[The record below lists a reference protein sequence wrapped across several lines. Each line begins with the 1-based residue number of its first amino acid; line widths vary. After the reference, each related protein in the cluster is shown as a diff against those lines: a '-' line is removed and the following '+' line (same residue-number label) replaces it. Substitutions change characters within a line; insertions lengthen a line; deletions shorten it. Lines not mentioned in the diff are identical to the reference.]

1 MFWTYY
7 AEGEVGI
14 LKSGV
19 DLGHL
24 DIEVTSLNRARVGLR
39 LKEV

>member
-1 MFWTYY
+1 MFWNYY
-7 AEGEVGI
+7 DEGEVGI

-24 DIEVTSLNRARVGLR
+24 DIEVTAPVCLGQR